1 MNLEAIA
8 SDNLLSYSGYDVA
21 IILIWLNFKTLS
33 SLFVN
38 VLWISS
44 FKVIIWDSEKNSLNL
59 STIEVSKYDKF
70 FNIIFSFP
78 K

>member
-21 IILIWLNFKTLS
+21 IILIWLNFKILS
-33 SLFVN
+33 SLSVN

-44 FKVIIWDSEKNSLNL
+44 FRVIICDSENNSLNL
-59 STIEVSKYDKF
+59 STIEV
-70 FNIIFSFP
+70 
-78 K
+78 